1 MVPLRLTLYNF
12 LSYREATLDFRG
24 LHTACVCGANG
35 AGKSSLL
42 EAIAWAVWGG
52 SRVTRDDDIIHTG
65 MTEARVDFL
74 FMSQQ
79 CIYRVVR
86 SRVRGQGTGL
96 EFQVALESA
105 SRLGPAQ
112 LWQPASGNAET
123 DVASP
128 PVALSVLELPANSQV
143 FSALTF
149 RSLTAKGVRATQQLI
164 VQHIKLDYETFVNSA
179 YLRQG
184 RADEFMLKRASDRKQ
199 ILADLLKLNQ
209 YDSLAERAKDQ
220 ARQLKGQI
228 DLLQQNL
235 ITIEAELNAHQ
246 TLTTTWEALETSL
259 QATQQAQTAA
269 GERLQHLRGLTQQRQ
284 TCRQALSW
292 HEQQVRMIE
301 QECQRLQQEQLAMD
315 QQQQELL
322 ALLEQEA
329 EIAAGYA
336 YFQSLQAQEE
346 ALTASL
352 AVYQHL
358 QQQQQQ
364 IRRQADQQAIQFQ
377 HQIAQAEVQYQA
389 LTQQALEIEQTLSK
403 APEVEVALNQLQQSR
418 TRLAQLEQKQAQ
430 AAPLLKR
437 QRQLQAQIDQVQAR
451 LIARLEEAQTAI
463 RQIQTQQ
470 PPTRLQQEVQ
480 HLSDRI
486 STLEQL
492 RHYQEQ
498 IREKGLERRN
508 FMERLQAEQRVYQ
521 ARLVKIEQ
529 SLQPL
534 QAEIQRGC
542 ADQSHQSKA
551 KGQKPKAKVKD
562 SETGTYAQSPRISTM
577 PLLEGWPQIVSA
589 SVSRSESTSG
599 VPLLP
604 VCPLCDRPLDATHYQ
619 QVLAKQQAEQKD
631 LRDRLWTIHEQ
642 LAVSERELQL
652 LREEYQAVDYEVA
665 QYTAALERRG
675 ELQAQLQI
683 AVEHQSHL
691 QTLMATA
698 TEIERSLQTQT
709 YAFDQRQELHLLEQ
723 QLQQLD
729 YDERNHALARGEVDR
744 WRWAEIRQV
753 EIKQA
758 QRKQTQLAQQRP
770 ALKATIADLQQQQ
783 QASQQ
788 ATQQQLAHLQQQ
800 LAATGY
806 DPEQHQALRQ
816 QLKQAQVWQVRWQE
830 LSQAKQQ
837 YPLVQQKRQALSQQ
851 RQEWQQ
857 RQHNLQAEIHAQQRQ
872 LAELPECSTE
882 IEQIKAEMEQR
893 RSQLDS
899 QLAQLGRL
907 EQQRYQMD
915 TLRTQKATLQ
925 QQLQQTQRQYQVY
938 RELAQA
944 FGKNGIQA
952 HMIENLL
959 PQLEAEANR
968 ILSRLSGSQL
978 HIQFITQKANRD
990 QGLRAKGTPPKL
1002 SETLDIL
1009 IADTHGTRPYETYS
1023 GGEAFRVNFAIRL
1036 ALAKLLAQ
1044 RAGTALQLLIID
1056 EGFGTQ
1062 DAEGCDRL
1070 VAAINAIA
1078 PEFAC
1083 ILAITHVPQF
1093 KAAFQSRIEVIKTEQ
1108 GSQLHLVS

>member
-1 MVPLRLTLYNF
+1 MVPLRLTLHNF

-42 EAIAWAVWGG
+42 EAIAWAIWGS
-52 SRVTRDDDIIHTG
+52 SRVTSDDDIIHAG

-74 FMSQQ
+74 FISQQ
-79 CIYRVVR
+79 CIYRVMR

-96 EFQVALESA
+96 EFQVALEPA
-105 SRLGPAQ
+105 SRLWPESFRRSA
-112 LWQPASGNAET
+112 PETAET
-123 DVASP
+123 HAVSP
-128 PVALSVLELPANSQV
+128 PVALSVLELPSNSQA

-164 VQHIKLDYETFVNSA
+164 VEHIKLDYETFVNSA

-209 YDSLAERAKDQ
+209 YDGLAERAKDQ

-235 ITIEAELNAHQ
+235 VTIEAELQAHQ
-246 TLTTTWEALETSL
+246 MLTTTWAALETSL
-259 QATQQAQTAA
+259 QTTQQAQTAA
-269 GERLQHLRGLTQQRQ
+269 GERLQCLRELTQQQQ
-284 TCRQALSW
+284 TCQQALAW
-292 HEQQVRMIE
+292 HEQQVRMVE
-301 QECQRLQQEQLAMD
+301 QERQRLQQEQLAMD
-315 QQQQELL
+315 HHQQELL
-322 ALLEQEA
+322 ALLQQEA

-336 YFQSLQAQEE
+336 HFQSLQAQEE
-346 ALTASL
+346 VLTANF
-352 AVYQHL
+352 AAYQQL

-364 IRRQADQQAIQFQ
+364 IQRQADQQALQFQ
-377 HQIAQAEVQYQA
+377 HQIAQAEEQYQA
-389 LTQQALEIEQTLSK
+389 LEQQALEIEQILSK
-403 APEVEVALNQLQQSR
+403 APEVEAALNQLQQSR

-437 QRQLQAQIDQVQAR
+437 QRQLQTQLDQVRAR
-451 LIARLEEAQTAI
+451 LIARLEETQTAI

-470 PPTRLQQEVQ
+470 APPHLQQEVQ

-486 STLEQL
+486 HTLEQ
-492 RHYQEQ
+492 RRQYQEQ

-508 FMERLQAEQRVYQ
+508 FMERLQTEQRVYQ
-521 ARLVKIEQ
+521 AQLVKIEQ
-529 SLQPL
+529 SIRQLQS
-534 QAEIQRGC
+534 EIQKGC
-542 ADQSHQSKA
+542 SDQSKV
-551 KGQKPKAKVKD
+551 KGKRQKAKVKD
-562 SETGTYAQSPRISTM
+562 RETGTYAQAPRISTM
-577 PLLEGWPQIVSA
+577 PLLEDWSETISA
-589 SVSRSESTSG
+589 SSARPESTPG
-599 VPLLP
+599 VSLPP

-619 QVLAKQQAEQKD
+619 QVLAKQHAEQKD
-631 LRDRLWTIHEQ
+631 IRDRLWTIHEQ

-652 LREEYQAVDYEVA
+652 LREEYQEVDYELA

-683 AVEHQSHL
+683 AVDNQSHL

-698 TEIERSLQTQT
+698 AEIERSLQTQA
-709 YAFDQRQELHLLEQ
+709 YAFDQWQEWHLLEQ
-723 QLQQLD
+723 QLQHLG

-758 QRKQTQLAQQRP
+758 QRKQAQLAQQRP
-770 ALKATIADLQQQQ
+770 ALKAAIADLRQQQ

-816 QLKQAQVWQVRWQE
+816 QLKQAQFWQLRWQE
-830 LSQAKQQ
+830 ISQAKQQ
-837 YPLVQQKRQALSQQ
+837 YPLLQQKRQALSQQ
-851 RQEWQQ
+851 QQEWQQ
-857 RQHNLQAEIHAQQRQ
+857 RLQNLQAEIHAQRQQ
-872 LAELPECSTE
+872 LAEFPECCAE
-882 IEQIKAEMEQR
+882 IEQIEAEMEQR
-893 RSQLDS
+893 RSQLDH

-907 EQQRYQMD
+907 QQQRYQVD
-915 TLRTQKATLQ
+915 TLITQKATLQ

-978 HIQFITQKANRD
+978 HIQFITQKAGRD
-990 QGLRAKGTPPKL
+990 QGAKAKGTSPKL

-1009 IADTHGTRPYETYS
+1009 IADTRGTRPYETYS

-1062 DAEGCDRL
+1062 DAEGCERL

-1093 KAAFQSRIEVIKTEQ
+1093 KAAFQSRIEVVKTEQ